1 MPAASAGSA
10 RFRRLANRMDGAAV
24 KRLRLSRE
32 MSLRI
37 ASAVV
42 LIPFGLFVV
51 WQGGAVLALACG
63 VFAAVMGRE
72 WARMAALNWP
82 VSLAVL
88 SAIPVLVAGFAPTS
102 WHWQALGAVAL
113 LGFAVNA
120 SNLNTAGVAAFG
132 ALYCAMPPLAMFL
145 LREGPEGLLL
155 TLVSMVFVWVTDI
168 AAFFGGRTFA
178 GPLLSP
184 KESPNKR
191 WSGAVAA
198 FAATVLFGA
207 ALALICGWPLLPW
220 CVAALS
226 LSVAAQLGDLLESR
240 FKRSFGVKDAG
251 GIIPGHG
258 GLLDRVDG
266 LGAAMCYALMV
277 LTLAPEALILLGFD
291 A

>member
-1 MPAASAGSA
+1 MDAAT
-10 RFRRLANRMDGAAV
+10 V
-24 KRLRLSRE
+24 KRSRLSRE
-32 MSLRI
+32 MGLRI

-42 LIPFGLFVV
+42 LIPFGLLVV
-51 WQGGAVLALACG
+51 WQGGVVLALACAA
-63 VFAAVMGRE
+63 FAALMGRE
-72 WARMAALNWP
+72 WARMAGLNWP

-88 SAIPVLVAGFAPTS
+88 CAIPVLVAGLAPEP

-113 LGFAVNA
+113 VGFGINA
-120 SNLNTAGVAAFG
+120 TGLKPAAVAAFG
-132 ALYCAMPPLAMFL
+132 TLYCATPPLAMWL
-145 LREGPEGLLL
+145 LREGPEGLLF
-155 TLVSMVFVWVTDI
+155 TLIAMVFVWVTDI

-198 FAATVLFGA
+198 FAVTVLCGA
-207 ALALICGWPLLPW
+207 ALALACGWPLLPW

-266 LGAAMCYALMV
+266 LGAAMCYALLV
-277 LTLAPEALILLGFD
+277 LTVAPEALILLGLGT
-291 A
+291 